1 VGLKNKGEDIMKV
14 VKLGI
19 MLMIIMIFMLIAGCG
34 SSPQKDPDGGVIAVK
49 TTAVTRQE
57 LSIPIHTSGRLYPKA
72 MVKLSFKVG
81 GIIGEMHVD
90 EGDTVKKGKLLA
102 SLDLSEI
109 NARYSQA
116 KNAWLKTQRDLQRV
130 KNLYNDRAA
139 TLEQL
144 QNAET
149 AFQVAESNLKI
160 VKFNLDHSYIKAP
173 VNGKI
178 LKRLAE
184 EGEMIGIG
192 LPVFLFGSTEDQWVI
207 KAGISERDIVRIRL
221 KDEASVR
228 FDAYPGKQF
237 AAAVTEV
244 SDALDPASGTYEVEL
259 SLNDTSIEG
268 LKLAAGFVGKVKI
281 EPSARETYFVIPVDS
296 IVEGEG
302 NYGIVFTVREDK
314 AVKVNI
320 EVVYIFPETA
330 AVRSGL
336 EDVQIVVTAGAAYLR
351 DGSPVKVTR
360 GGAF

>member
-1 VGLKNKGEDIMKV
+1 MKAI
-14 VKLGI
+14 KLSI
-19 MLMIIMIFMLIAGCG
+19 ILVIIMIFMFIVGCG
-34 SSPQKDPDGGVIAVK
+34 STPQKDPNGGVVPVK
-49 TTAVTRQE
+49 TSAVTRQE
-57 LSIPIHTSGRLYPKA
+57 LSIPIYTSGRLYPKS

-81 GIIGEMHVD
+81 GIIGKLYVD
-90 EGDTVKKGKLLA
+90 EGDTVKKGTMLA

-116 KNAWLKTQRDLQRV
+116 KNSWLKAQRDLQRV
-130 KNLYNDRAA
+130 KNLYKDRAA

-144 QNAET
+144 QNVET

-160 VKFNLDHSYIKAP
+160 AKFNLDHSHIKAP
-173 VNGKI
+173 ANGKI

-192 LPVFLFGSTEDQWVI
+192 LPVFLFASTEDQWVI
-207 KAGISERDIVRIRL
+207 KAGISERDIVRIEL

-237 AAAVTEV
+237 AASVTEV
-244 SDALDPASGTYEVEL
+244 SQAIDPASGTYEVEL
-259 SLNDTSIEG
+259 GLSDTTDEG

-281 EPSARETYFVIPVDS
+281 EPSSRETYFVIPVDS

-320 EVVYIFPETA
+320 EVAYIFPETV

-336 EDVQIVVTAGAAYLR
+336 EDIQTVVTAGAAYLR
-351 DGSPVKVTR
+351 DGSSVRVIE
-360 GGAF
+360 

>member
-1 VGLKNKGEDIMKV
+1 MKEVKPGIFLIM
-14 VKLGI
+14 
-19 MLMIIMIFMLIAGCG
+19 IMIFMLMAGCG
-34 SSPQKDPDGGVIAVK
+34 STPQKDPNGDVIPVK

-57 LSIPIHTSGRLYPKA
+57 LSIPIHTSGRLYPRT
-72 MVKLSFKVG
+72 MVKLSFKIG
-81 GIIGEMHVD
+81 GIIGALHVD

-116 KNAWLKTQRDLQRV
+116 KNAWLKAQRDLQRV

-144 QNAET
+144 QNVET
-149 AFQVAESNLKI
+149 AFQVAESDLKI
-160 VKFNLDHSYIKAP
+160 AKFNLDHSYIKAP
-173 VNGKI
+173 ANGKI

-207 KAGISERDIVRIRL
+207 KAGISERDIVRIQL

-237 AAAVTEV
+237 AAVVTEV
-244 SDALDPASGTYEVEL
+244 SPALDPDSGTYEVEL
-259 SLNDTSIEG
+259 ALNDTNDEG
-268 LKLAAGFVGKVKI
+268 LKLAAGFVGKVTI

-302 NYGIVFTVREDK
+302 NYGVVFTVKEDK

-320 EVVYIFPETA
+320 EVAHLFPGTA

-336 EDVQIVVTAGAAYLR
+336 ENIQTVVTAGAAYLR
-351 DGSPVKVTR
+351 DGSSVKVVK
-360 GGAF
+360 

>member
-1 VGLKNKGEDIMKV
+1 MKT

-19 MLMIIMIFMLIAGCG
+19 ILMIIMIFMLLAGCG
-34 SSPQKDPDGGVIAVK
+34 STPQKDPNGGIIPVK
-49 TTAVTRQE
+49 ITAVARQE
-57 LSIPIHTSGRLYPKA
+57 LSIPIHTSGRLYPKS

-81 GIIGEMHVD
+81 GIIGELHVD

-116 KNAWLKTQRDLQRV
+116 KNAWLKAQRDLQRV
-130 KNLYNDRAA
+130 KNLYHDRAA

-144 QNAET
+144 QNVET

-160 VKFNLDHSYIKAP
+160 AKFNLDHSYIKAP
-173 VNGKI
+173 ANGKI

-184 EGEMIGIG
+184 QGEMIGIG

-207 KAGISERDIVRIRL
+207 KAGISERDIVRIEL
-221 KDEASVR
+221 EDEASVR

-237 AAAVTEV
+237 TALVTEV
-244 SDALDPASGTYEVEL
+244 SQAIDPASGTYEVEL
-259 SLNDTSIEG
+259 GLNDTSDEG
-268 LKLAAGFVGKVKI
+268 IKLVAGFVAKVRI
-281 EPSARETYFVIPVDS
+281 EPSARETYFVIPVDC

-302 NYGIVFTVREDK
+302 NYGTVFTVKEDK

-320 EVVYIFPETA
+320 EVAHIFPETV

-336 EDVQIVVTAGAAYLR
+336 EDIQTVVTSGAAYLR
-351 DGSPVKVTR
+351 DGSSVRVTR
-360 GGAF
+360 GDSF

>member
-1 VGLKNKGEDIMKV
+1 MKA
-14 VKLGI
+14 VKPGI
-19 MLMIIMIFMLIAGCG
+19 ILMIIMIFMLMAGCG
-34 SSPQKDPDGGVIAVK
+34 SPRQKAPDGDVIPVK

-81 GIIGEMHVD
+81 GIIRALHAD

-102 SLDLSEI
+102 SLDLAEI
-109 NARYSQA
+109 NARCNQA
-116 KNAWLKTQRDLQRV
+116 KDAWLKAQRDLQRV
-130 KNLYNDRAA
+130 RNLYNDRAA

-144 QNAET
+144 QNVET
-149 AFQVAESNLKI
+149 ASQVAESDLKI
-160 VKFNLDHSYIKAP
+160 AKFNLDHSYIKAP
-173 VNGKI
+173 ANGKV

-192 LPVFLFGSTEDQWVI
+192 SPVFLFGSTEDHWVI
-207 KAGISERDIVRIRL
+207 KAGISERDIVRVRL
-221 KDEASVR
+221 KDQASVQ

-237 AAAVTEV
+237 AAVVTEV
-244 SDALDPASGTYEVEL
+244 TPALDPASGTYEVEL
-259 SLNDTSIEG
+259 ALNDASDQG

-281 EPSARETYFVIPVDS
+281 EPSARETYFVIPVDA

-320 EVVYIFPETA
+320 EVAHLFPEIA

-336 EDVQIVVTAGAAYLR
+336 ENIQTVVTAGAAYLR
-351 DGSPVKVTR
+351 DGSPVKVIK
-360 GGAF
+360 

>member
-1 VGLKNKGEDIMKV
+1 MKV

-19 MLMIIMIFMLIAGCG
+19 ILMIIMIFLLMMGCG
-34 SSPQKDPDGGVIAVK
+34 STPQKDPNGGVIPVK

-72 MVKLSFKVG
+72 MAKLSFKVG
-81 GIIGEMHVD
+81 GIIGKLYVD
-90 EGDTVKKGKLLA
+90 EGDTVKRGKLLA

-116 KNAWLKTQRDLQRV
+116 KNAWIKAQRDLHRV

-144 QNAET
+144 QNVET

-160 VKFNLDHSYIKAP
+160 AKFNLDHSHIKAP
-173 VNGKI
+173 ANGKI

-192 LPVFLFGSTEDQWVI
+192 SPVFLFGSTEEQWVI
-207 KAGISERDIVRIRL
+207 KAGISDRDIVRIEI

-237 AAAVTEV
+237 TASVTEV
-244 SDALDPASGTYEVEL
+244 SHAMDPASGTFEIEL
-259 SLNDTSIEG
+259 ALNDTSEEG
-268 LKLAAGFVGKVKI
+268 LKLAAGFVGKVKV
-281 EPSARETYFVIPVDS
+281 EPSSRETYFVIPIDS

-314 AVKVNI
+314 ALKVNI
-320 EVVYIFPETA
+320 EVAHIFPETA

-336 EDVQIVVTAGAAYLR
+336 EEIQSVVTSGAAYLR
-351 DGSPVKVTR
+351 DGSPVKVVE
-360 GGAF
+360 

>member
-1 VGLKNKGEDIMKV
+1 MHERRGYHE
-14 VKLGI
+14 
-19 MLMIIMIFMLIAGCG
+19 
-34 SSPQKDPDGGVIAVK
+34 SSKIRYHVNDYNDFYVNGGVWLNAAERPQRGVIPVK
-49 TTAVTRQE
+49 TTAVNRQE
-57 LSIPIHTSGRLYPKA
+57 LSIPIHTSGRLYPKS

-81 GIIGEMHVD
+81 GIIGELYAD

-116 KNAWLKTQRDLQRV
+116 KNGWLKAQRDLQRV

-144 QNAET
+144 QNVET

-160 VKFNLDHSYIKAP
+160 AKFNLDHSHIKAP
-173 VNGKI
+173 ATGKV
-178 LKRLAE
+178 LKRFAE

-192 LPVFLFGSTEDQWVI
+192 LPVFIFGSTEDQWVI
-207 KAGISERDIVRIRL
+207 KAGISERDIVRIERD
-221 KDEASVR
+221 DEASVQ

-237 AAAVTEV
+237 TAFVTEV
-244 SDALDPASGTYEVEL
+244 SQAIDPASGTYEVEL
-259 SLNDTSIEG
+259 GLDDTSDEG
-268 LKLAAGFVGKVKI
+268 LRLAAGFVGKVKI

-302 NYGIVFTVREDK
+302 NYGTVFTVREDK

-320 EVVYIFPETA
+320 EVAHIFPETV

-336 EDVQIVVTAGAAYLR
+336 EDIQTVVTSGAAYLR
-351 DGSPVKVTR
+351 DGSSVRVIE
-360 GGAF
+360 